1 MEQTSIDRESELK
14 RQFEAALSR
23 VKYELERNLS
33 EIDLLNTEK
42 LENMLQVFNQRLIIF
57 QHEFIEHITRLGN
70 TTDSSTGEFRVEAP
84 PWDRIPEIA
93 TAILAGG
100 AGGIAVAL
108 IPIGTTGFWLWA
120 TTVTAAAATGAAVG
134 VPAGVATAGVGIII
148 GAVAGV
154 CTALVLKKRRRKII
168 KKIILNVFDKDVAPK
183 LREWAISRIKV

>member
-93 TAILAGG
+93 AAILAGG

-108 IPIGTTGFWLWA
+108 IPITTGFWLWA
-120 TTVTAAAATGAAVG
+120 STVTAAAAAGAAIG
-134 VPAGVATAGVGIII
+134 VPVGVATAGVGIIV
-148 GAVAGV
+148 GAGVGV
-154 CTALVLKKRRRKII
+154 CTALVLKKRRRKFI
-168 KKIILNVFDKDVAPK
+168 KKRILIVFDKDVAPK